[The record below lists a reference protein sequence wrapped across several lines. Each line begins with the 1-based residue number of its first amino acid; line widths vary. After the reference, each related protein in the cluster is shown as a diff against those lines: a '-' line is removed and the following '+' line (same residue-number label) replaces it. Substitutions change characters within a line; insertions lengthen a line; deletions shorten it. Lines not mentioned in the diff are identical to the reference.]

1 MHGES
6 WEVLFTGSVAWKKA
20 ESKGKGNK
28 RSHKLD
34 LGGPHFVFVR
44 EAKLV
49 GKPIAWNDIWKF
61 HAQLFFDKGYP
72 AARVYKAN
80 LAAALLLG
88 QNFMREVI
96 NPHIWSDVKL
106 VKLVRQPTRTKKR
119 KLPVSL
125 PEVPVQDAHANTVKR
140 TSRRLR
146 DRKKTGV
153 GVGVGFILPATA
165 PQSSHMHT
173 RR

>member
-20 ESKGKGNK
+20 ESKKGNGNN

-72 AARVYKAN
+72 AARVFKAA

-88 QNFMREVI
+88 QNFLREVL
-96 NPHIWSDVKL
+96 NPHIWSD

-119 KLPVSL
+119 KLSESL
-125 PEVPVQDAHANTVKR
+125 PEVPVRDAHATTVKR

-146 DRKKTGV
+146 ARKKTGVGV